1 MTSLRKQRGWY
12 NGAYLFTAIF
22 VLVLFMSQPWLPL
35 LLVAALA
42 GAGIVIG
49 VARGGHHLKQW
60 MSEHNPHWHWHR
72 H

>member
-35 LLVAALA
+35 LLLAALA

-49 VARGGHHLKQW
+49 IARGSHYLKQW
-60 MSEHNPHWHWHR
+60 LSEHPLHWH
-72 H
+72 